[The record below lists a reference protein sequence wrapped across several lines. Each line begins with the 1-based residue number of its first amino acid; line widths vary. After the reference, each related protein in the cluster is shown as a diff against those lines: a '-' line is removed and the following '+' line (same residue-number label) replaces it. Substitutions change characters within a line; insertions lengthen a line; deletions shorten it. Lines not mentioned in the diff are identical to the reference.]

1 MTAAFQKA
9 LAAACGRAWPPGYL
23 ERRVQAG
30 AFVHE
35 ALHGSG
41 VAAGAVRGSWR
52 HGDFHLSLGS
62 MVSYS
67 DLDLVVMGTVEEL
80 VRLSD
85 ELARR
90 LSSTLRLKIA
100 IHPVE
105 SMAGMSLE
113 DARLLLIGEYIISM
127 VRKVPTGLM
136 SADYVRAKIALL
148 FLRSRL
154 DERYLDVAHRAR
166 REATVAVQVKF
177 GGADRFSA
185 DQMASCLSSAD
196 DANTR
201 RFVEGCLFGEP
212 DQRFLREWTEDVV
225 QAPSVDPWLK
235 EFVVA
240 RVEESLA
247 R

>member
-1 MTAAFQKA
+1 MTAGVQEA
-9 LAAACGRAWPPGYL
+9 LAAACGRAWPSGYL
-23 ERRVQAG
+23 ERRMKAS

-35 ALHGSG
+35 AMHGSG

-62 MVSYS
+62 TVSFS
-67 DLDLVVMGTVEEL
+67 DLDLVVMGTVDEL

-85 ELARR
+85 ELAGR
-90 LSSTLRLKIA
+90 LISTLRLKIA

-127 VRKVPTGLM
+127 ARKVPTGLM

-154 DERYLDVAHRAR
+154 DERYLDVAR
-166 REATVAVQVKF
+166 RTGCEGAAAQVKL
-177 GGADRFSA
+177 GGGDRFSA
-185 DQMASCLSSAD
+185 GQMASCLSSVD

-201 RFVEGCLFGEP
+201 RFVDGCLFGGP
-212 DQRFLREWTEDVV
+212 DRRFLRGWAEDVV
-225 QAPSVDPWLK
+225 RAPSVDPWLK
-235 EFVVA
+235 EFVVT
-240 RVEESLA
+240 RVEQSLV

>member
-1 MTAAFQKA
+1 MTAVQEA
-9 LAAACGRAWPPGYL
+9 LAAACGRVWPSGYL
-23 ERRVQAG
+23 ERRVQAN
-30 AFVHE
+30 ALVHE
-35 ALHGSG
+35 ALYANGI
-41 VAAGAVRGSWR
+41 AAGAVRGSWR

-62 MVSYS
+62 TVSFS
-67 DLDLVVMGTVEEL
+67 DLDLVVMGTVDEL

-105 SMAGMSLE
+105 SMAGMNLE

-127 VRKVPTGLM
+127 ARKVPTGLM
-136 SADYVRAKIALL
+136 SADYVRAKIAFL

-154 DERYLDVAHRAR
+154 DERYLDVAQRAGC
-166 REATVAVQVKF
+166 EGAAAVQVKL
-177 GGADRFSA
+177 GGGECFSI

-196 DANTR
+196 DENTR
-201 RFVEGCLFGEP
+201 RFVDGCLFGEP

-225 QAPSVDPWLK
+225 RATSVDPWLK

-240 RVEESLA
+240 RVEQSLA